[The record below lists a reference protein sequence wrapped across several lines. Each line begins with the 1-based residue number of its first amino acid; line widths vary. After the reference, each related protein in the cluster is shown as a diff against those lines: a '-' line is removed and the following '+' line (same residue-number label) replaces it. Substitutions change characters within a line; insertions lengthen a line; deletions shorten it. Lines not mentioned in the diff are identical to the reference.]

1 METLTKSDIRRGRTE
16 GRTEIDVPYQ
26 DRTITFVYP
35 AKGPGTYQGVMN
47 QVSLDGLLR
56 PTSAQ
61 TISLVDSALQGKNEP
76 EFRGVL
82 TKFKDRYLWS
92 ATESLSIPKRGI
104 IVYDNINGKMSSTSK
119 ELLEMYEAKVPEV
132 RLVSYGFKTESQS
145 ISDFVKNPYVI
156 AQFGEEQMDLVARV
170 AEKFKLKPE
179 VTALQNVDRKT
190 KRHTAFYAS
199 WSDRR
204 LYVDGDYHDNYRVGC
219 AFGVRNTGEASRAQ
233 K

>member
-1 METLTKSDIRRGRTE
+1 METLTKANIRR

-35 AKGPGTYQGVMN
+35 AKGPGIYQGVMD

-61 TISLVDSALQGKNEP
+61 TISLVDSAFQDENEP
-76 EFRGVL
+76 EFKDVL
-82 TKFKDRYLWS
+82 TKFKNRYLWTS
-92 ATESLSIPKRGI
+92 TENLSVPKQGI
-104 IVYDNINGKMSSTSK
+104 IVYDNINGKMPSTSK

-132 RLVSYGFKTESQS
+132 RLVPYGFKTGSQS

-170 AEKFKLKPE
+170 AEKFKKIPY
-179 VTALQNVDRKT
+179 VTALQNVDSET
-190 KRHTAFYAS
+190 KRYTALDSNRDLGRGLDVIGLGRGYN
-199 WSDRR
+199 W
-204 LYVDGDYHDNYRVGC
+204 LGC
-219 AFGVRNTGEASRAQ
+219 ALGVRNTGEASRA
-233 K
+233 KK